1 MKKLLLATA
10 AAAPLLAMANLASAA
25 DLGVRAALAP
35 APVVPVYTWTG
46 LYVGGGWGYGMYNLD
61 TQASSVLAPFS
72 VTQTLGGRGWLGTV
86 TAGGDYQLNNWLVI
100 GAFGDYD
107 WANIKQN
114 GSGQNPVLGA
124 IKETSAW
131 AVGARA
137 GYAVTP
143 AFMTYFN
150 GGFTQAR
157 FSGSAGIVPTHTYS
171 GWFIGSG
178 VETRLNGLL
187 SGMLGLGPGWFWRT
201 EYRFSEFQ
209 SASFATAAP
218 LLSAS
223 VRPFTQTVRTEI
235 TYKFNW
241 GY

>member
-10 AAAPLLAMANLASAA
+10 AAAPLLAMANLACAA
-25 DLGVRAALAP
+25 DLGVRAAVAP

-46 LYVGGGWGYGMYNLD
+46 LYIGGGWGYGMYNLD
-61 TQASSVLAPFS
+61 TRESTPLFSASE
-72 VTQTLGGRGWLGTV
+72 TLGGRGWLGTV
-86 TAGGDYQLNNWLVI
+86 TAGGDYQLSNWLVI

-114 GSGQNPVLGA
+114 GTNALEQL
-124 IKETSAW
+124 KENSAW

-150 GGFTQAR
+150 GGFTQAH
-157 FSGSAGIVPTHTYS
+157 FSATGGVIPSHTYS
-171 GWFIGSG
+171 GWFLGSG
-178 VETRLNGLL
+178 IETRLNGLL

-201 EYRFSEFQ
+201 EYRFSQFE
-209 SASFATAAP
+209 SASFSNLP
-218 LLSAS
+218 LLTTS
-223 VRPFTQTVRTEI
+223 VRPYTQTVRTEI

>member
-25 DLGVRAALAP
+25 DLGVRAAAAP

-61 TQASSVLAPFS
+61 TQATSTLAPFGVS
-72 VTQTLGGRGWLGTV
+72 QTLGGRGWLGTV

-107 WANIKQN
+107 WANIKNN
-114 GSGQNPVLGA
+114 GANPVFGT
-124 IKETSAW
+124 IKENSAW
-131 AVGARA
+131 AVGGRA

-143 AFMTYFN
+143 AFLTYFDA
-150 GGFTQAR
+150 GFTQAR
-157 FSGSAGIVPTHTYS
+157 FSTSAGLIPSHNYS

-178 VETRLNGLL
+178 FDTRLSGLL
-187 SGMLGLGPGWFWRT
+187 SSWLGLGPGWYWRT

-209 SASFATAAP
+209 SASFTSVPAVAT
-218 LLSAS
+218 AS
-223 VRPFTQTVRTEI
+223 VRPFVQTVRTEI
-235 TYKFNW
+235 IYKFNS
-241 GY
+241 GL

>member
-10 AAAPLLAMANLASAA
+10 AAAPFLAMANLATAA
-25 DLGVRAALAP
+25 DLGVRAAAAP

-61 TQASSVLAPFS
+61 TQASSTLAPFG
-72 VTQTLGGRGWLGTV
+72 VNQTLGGRGWLGTV

-114 GSGQNPVLGA
+114 GQNPILGA
-124 IKETSAW
+124 IKENSAW

-150 GGFTQAR
+150 GGFTQAH
-157 FSGSAGIVPTHTYS
+157 FSATAGIIPSHTYS

-201 EYRFSEFQ
+201 EYRFSQFD
-209 SASFATAAP
+209 SASFSTAP
-218 LLSAS
+218 LLTAS
-223 VRPFTQTVRTEI
+223 VRPYTQTVRTEI

-241 GY
+241 AGY